1 MFSFPVRLLVKRFAA
16 SSHVCQHADY
26 QKDFSFLLAFAVFV
40 LQLFVSSFFRGSI
53 KPADAGLFLLFCSF

>member
-1 MFSFPVRLLVKRFAA
+1 MH
-16 SSHVCQHADY
+16 SSQHAAY